1 MLCLLVI
8 LIFRQFYQLCCCF
21 RVSVQHVNIH
31 TPRKVHLSES
41 SEEGSEAQIYAIS
54 SEGGNII
61 YHVSSEGRKITGRKA
76 ENLKQ
81 IALVMGEHGSTSL
94 TPHDQELHFE
104 RVRPDDLNLRINPW
118 GSESSLDRFDGFD
131 QSTPTQQA
139 NLTNAKRLDKETC
152 YKEGIYFG
160 NEGEEPTED
169 EKDSAPSSLE
179 AAGWV
184 IDIVMDQ
191 VFDQTM
197 VEENKQMT
205 ESATEQKPLERTES
219 VTSSELQDQ
228 DILNNI
234 ERRGLEMDSPTGSEL
249 DLSKATLREDKVNT
263 DIHTLHMHM
272 LLYTQRYDSKRTL
285 YALEMLKSMLQTCP
299 RLLVTA
305 LVTTSISS
313 VRTRHLAKIQTLLA
327 RHRKSIFGKNFF
339 GELPS
344 EVLSSYR
351 SNMFIEVMISICLYF
366 IRSYF
371 PNLMMSKLSVEELN
385 GNKEVHILA
394 TEVLTCLLSEL
405 IAIMKDSGKSLM
417 SYIKD
422 LLSRCKLQKAV
433 LYSCLASVYNSRVKD
448 PGQSSSNITEA
459 IILFNEEN
467 LDPSSNETFQIKLLN
482 LMLVMIMLEHNV
494 QKIQNENEAAAPP
507 SQDTE
512 KQGMSLHQS
521 MMNVK
526 FSAGQAV
533 VQQQMFVSC
542 VLSALKQQ
550 HMAHMH
556 RHWVAMV
563 TSSLPYMGKSLPNIV
578 LVVTSQLCKN
588 LEILAT
594 SYKQEDSGSKE
605 R

>member
-1 MLCLLVI
+1 
-8 LIFRQFYQLCCCF
+8 
-21 RVSVQHVNIH
+21 
-31 TPRKVHLSES
+31 
-41 SEEGSEAQIYAIS
+41 
-54 SEGGNII
+54 
-61 YHVSSEGRKITGRKA
+61 
-76 ENLKQ
+76 
-81 IALVMGEHGSTSL
+81 MGEHGSTSL
-94 TPHDQELHFE
+94 TSHDQELHFE

-160 NEGEEPTED
+160 NEGEDPTED

-313 VRTRHLAKIQTLLA
+313 VRTRQLAKIQTLLA

-385 GNKEVHILA
+385 CNKEVHILA

-448 PGQSSSNITEA
+448 PGQSLSNITEA

-482 LMLVMIMLEHNV
+482 LMLVMIMLEHNI
-494 QKIQNENEAAAPP
+494 QKIQNESEATAPP

-512 KQGMSLHQS
+512 KQGVSFHQS

-526 FSAGQAV
+526 FSAGHPV

-594 SYKQEDSGSKE
+594 AYKQEDSGSKE

>member
-385 GNKEVHILA
+385 CNKEVHILA

-512 KQGMSLHQS
+512 KQGVSLHQS

-594 SYKQEDSGSKE
+594 SYKQEDSSSKE

>member
-1 MLCLLVI
+1 M
-8 LIFRQFYQLCCCF
+8 
-21 RVSVQHVNIH
+21 SVQHVNIH

-94 TPHDQELHFE
+94 ASHDQELHFE

-160 NEGEEPTED
+160 NEGEDPTED

-313 VRTRHLAKIQTLLA
+313 VRTRQLAKIQTLLA

-385 GNKEVHILA
+385 CNKEVHILA

-448 PGQSSSNITEA
+448 PGQSLSNITEA

-482 LMLVMIMLEHNV
+482 LMLVMIMLEHNI
-494 QKIQNENEAAAPP
+494 QKIQNESEATTPP

-512 KQGMSLHQS
+512 KQGVSFHQS

-526 FSAGQAV
+526 FSAGHPV

-594 SYKQEDSGSKE
+594 AYKQEDSGSKE

>member
-1 MLCLLVI
+1 M
-8 LIFRQFYQLCCCF
+8 
-21 RVSVQHVNIH
+21 SVQHVNIH

-385 GNKEVHILA
+385 CNKEVHILA

-512 KQGMSLHQS
+512 KQGVSLHQS

-594 SYKQEDSGSKE
+594 SYKQEDSSSKE

>member
-1 MLCLLVI
+1 M
-8 LIFRQFYQLCCCF
+8 
-21 RVSVQHVNIH
+21 SVQHVNIH

-94 TPHDQELHFE
+94 TSHDQELHFE

-160 NEGEEPTED
+160 NEGEDPTED

-313 VRTRHLAKIQTLLA
+313 VRTRQLAKIQTLLA

-385 GNKEVHILA
+385 CNKEVHILA

-448 PGQSSSNITEA
+448 PGQSLSNITEA

-482 LMLVMIMLEHNV
+482 LMLVMIMLEHNI
-494 QKIQNENEAAAPP
+494 QKIQNESEATTPP

-512 KQGMSLHQS
+512 KQGVSFHQS

-526 FSAGQAV
+526 FSAGHPV

-594 SYKQEDSGSKE
+594 AYKQEDSGSKE

>member
-1 MLCLLVI
+1 M
-8 LIFRQFYQLCCCF
+8 
-21 RVSVQHVNIH
+21 SVQHVNIH

-81 IALVMGEHGSTSL
+81 IALVMGENGSTSL
-94 TPHDQELHFE
+94 TSHDQELHFE

-160 NEGEEPTED
+160 NEGEDPTED

-313 VRTRHLAKIQTLLA
+313 VRTRQLAKIQTLLA

-385 GNKEVHILA
+385 CNKEVHILA

-448 PGQSSSNITEA
+448 PGQSLSNITEA

-482 LMLVMIMLEHNV
+482 LMLVMIMLEHNI
-494 QKIQNENEAAAPP
+494 QKIQNESEATAPP

-512 KQGMSLHQS
+512 KQGVSFHQS

-526 FSAGQAV
+526 FSAGHPV

-594 SYKQEDSGSKE
+594 AYKQEDSGSKE

>member
-1 MLCLLVI
+1 M
-8 LIFRQFYQLCCCF
+8 
-21 RVSVQHVNIH
+21 SVQHVNIH

-94 TPHDQELHFE
+94 TSHDQELHFE

-160 NEGEEPTED
+160 NEGEDPTED

-313 VRTRHLAKIQTLLA
+313 VRTRQLAKIQTLLA

-385 GNKEVHILA
+385 CNKEVHILA

-448 PGQSSSNITEA
+448 PGQSLSNITEA

-482 LMLVMIMLEHNV
+482 LMLVMIMLEHNI
-494 QKIQNENEAAAPP
+494 QKIQNESEATAPP

-512 KQGMSLHQS
+512 KQGVSFHQS

-526 FSAGQAV
+526 FSAGHLV

-594 SYKQEDSGSKE
+594 AYKQEDSGSKE

>member
-1 MLCLLVI
+1 M
-8 LIFRQFYQLCCCF
+8 
-21 RVSVQHVNIH
+21 SVQHVNIH

-94 TPHDQELHFE
+94 TSHDQELHFE

-160 NEGEEPTED
+160 NEGEDPTED

-313 VRTRHLAKIQTLLA
+313 VRTRQLAKIQTLLA

-385 GNKEVHILA
+385 CNKEVHILA

-448 PGQSSSNITEA
+448 PGQSLSNITEA

-482 LMLVMIMLEHNV
+482 LMLVMIMLEHNI
-494 QKIQNENEAAAPP
+494 QKIQNESEATAPP

-512 KQGMSLHQS
+512 KQGVSFHQS

-526 FSAGQAV
+526 FSAGHPV

-588 LEILAT
+588 LEVLAT
-594 SYKQEDSGSKE
+594 AYKQEDSGSKE

>member
-1 MLCLLVI
+1 M
-8 LIFRQFYQLCCCF
+8 
-21 RVSVQHVNIH
+21 SVQHVNIH

-94 TPHDQELHFE
+94 TSHDQELHFE

-160 NEGEEPTED
+160 NEGEDPTED
-169 EKDSAPSSLE
+169 KKDSAPSSLE

-313 VRTRHLAKIQTLLA
+313 VRTRQLAKIQTLLA

-385 GNKEVHILA
+385 CNKEVHILA

-448 PGQSSSNITEA
+448 PGQSLSNITEA

-482 LMLVMIMLEHNV
+482 LMLVMIMLEHNI
-494 QKIQNENEAAAPP
+494 QKIQNESEATAPS

-512 KQGMSLHQS
+512 KQGVSFHQS

-526 FSAGQAV
+526 FSAGHPV

-594 SYKQEDSGSKE
+594 AYKQEDSGSKE

>member
-1 MLCLLVI
+1 M
-8 LIFRQFYQLCCCF
+8 
-21 RVSVQHVNIH
+21 SVQHVNIH

-94 TPHDQELHFE
+94 TSHDQELHFE

-139 NLTNAKRLDKETC
+139 SLTNAKRLDKETC

-160 NEGEEPTED
+160 NEGEDPTED

-313 VRTRHLAKIQTLLA
+313 VRTRQLAKIQTLLA
-327 RHRKSIFGKNFF
+327 RHKKSIFGKNFF

-385 GNKEVHILA
+385 CNKEVHILA

-448 PGQSSSNITEA
+448 PGQSLSNITEA

-482 LMLVMIMLEHNV
+482 LMLVMIMLEHNI
-494 QKIQNENEAAAPP
+494 QKIQNESEATTPP

-512 KQGMSLHQS
+512 KQGVSFHQS

-526 FSAGQAV
+526 FSAGHPV

-594 SYKQEDSGSKE
+594 AYKQEDSGSKE

>member
-1 MLCLLVI
+1 M
-8 LIFRQFYQLCCCF
+8 
-21 RVSVQHVNIH
+21 SVQHVNIH

-94 TPHDQELHFE
+94 TSHDQELHFE

-160 NEGEEPTED
+160 NEGEDPTED

-313 VRTRHLAKIQTLLA
+313 VRTRQLAKIQTLLA

-385 GNKEVHILA
+385 CNKEVHILA

-448 PGQSSSNITEA
+448 PGQSLSNITEA

-482 LMLVMIMLEHNV
+482 LMLVMIMLEHNI
-494 QKIQNENEAAAPP
+494 QKIQNESEATAPP

-512 KQGMSLHQS
+512 KQGVSFHQS

-526 FSAGQAV
+526 FSAGHPV

-594 SYKQEDSGSKE
+594 AYKQEDSGSKE

>member
-1 MLCLLVI
+1 M
-8 LIFRQFYQLCCCF
+8 
-21 RVSVQHVNIH
+21 SVQHVNIH

-94 TPHDQELHFE
+94 ASHDQELHFE

-160 NEGEEPTED
+160 NEGEDPTED

-313 VRTRHLAKIQTLLA
+313 VRTRQLAKIQTLLA

-385 GNKEVHILA
+385 CNKEVHILA

-448 PGQSSSNITEA
+448 PGQSLSNITEA

-482 LMLVMIMLEHNV
+482 LMLVMIMLEHNI
-494 QKIQNENEAAAPP
+494 QKIQNESEATAPP

-512 KQGMSLHQS
+512 NQGVSFHQS

-526 FSAGQAV
+526 FSAGHPV

-594 SYKQEDSGSKE
+594 AYKQEDSGSKE

>member
-1 MLCLLVI
+1 M
-8 LIFRQFYQLCCCF
+8 
-21 RVSVQHVNIH
+21 SVQHVNIH

-94 TPHDQELHFE
+94 TSHDQELHFE

-160 NEGEEPTED
+160 NEGEDPTED

-313 VRTRHLAKIQTLLA
+313 VRTRQLAKIQTLLA

-385 GNKEVHILA
+385 CNKEVHILA

-448 PGQSSSNITEA
+448 PGQSLSNITEA

-482 LMLVMIMLEHNV
+482 LMLVMIMLEHNI
-494 QKIQNENEAAAPP
+494 QKIQNESEATTPP

-512 KQGMSLHQS
+512 KQGVSFHQS

-526 FSAGQAV
+526 FSAGHPV

-578 LVVTSQLCKN
+578 LVVTSQLCRN

-594 SYKQEDSGSKE
+594 AYKQEDSGSKE